1 MVDFFV
7 YYYKFVNQSST
18 YMENITGYRIR
29 SARKLKGLS
38 LQNVADELGV
48 SKQMVSKYENGISI
62 PPSSK
67 LLILSKLFNQKIDYF
82 FRSFK
87 IELGEVN
94 FRKKSN
100 FSVKRQDSLKEKIKI
115 ELENYL
121 WVEEVL
127 AIDSSFKNPIS
138 DKKVKTLS
146 DIENVVLDLR
156 NNWKIGI
163 DPIHNII
170 QLLEDKEIKIIE
182 LFDADDKFDG
192 LATYIDNKFPVI
204 VVNGKFPVERKRF
217 TLLHELGHLLLN
229 LSDCILA
236 EEEKFCHSFA
246 SEFLLPRYLLIH
258 EFGNK
263 RKHVSFTELV
273 SIQKKYGLSI
283 PAIIYRLV
291 EVGILPKEYHKQF
304 YKKIN
309 FNPSL
314 KKTVNHSRFQTP
326 EKSSRFKQLVYRALA
341 QEDISISKASA
352 LLNKGVESVKE
363 NYALI

>member
-1 MVDFFV
+1 M
-7 YYYKFVNQSST
+7 K
-18 YMENITGYRIR
+18 NITGYRIK

-38 LQNVADELGV
+38 LQNVADELGI
-48 SKQMVSKYENGISI
+48 SKQMVSKYEKGLSI

-94 FRKKSN
+94 FRKKTS
-100 FSVKRQDSLKEKIKI
+100 FSVKKQDSLKEQIKIK
-115 ELENYL
+115 LENYL
-121 WVEEVL
+121 WIEEIL
-127 AIDSSFKNPIS
+127 AIDSSFKNIIAN
-138 DKKVKTLS
+138 KKIKTIS
-146 DIENVVLDLR
+146 DIENVILDLR
-156 NNWKIGI
+156 NSWEIGI

-182 LFDADDKFDG
+182 LFDIDDKFDG
-192 LATYIDNKFPVI
+192 LATYVDNKFPVI
-204 VVNGKFPVERKRF
+204 VVNGKFSVERKRF

-229 LSDCILA
+229 LPNCEVT
-236 EEEKFCHSFA
+236 EEEKFCNRFA
-246 SEFLLPRYLLIH
+246 SEFLLPRHLLIN

-273 SIQKKYGLSI
+273 SIQKKYGISI

-291 EVGILPKEYHKQF
+291 EAEILPKEYHKQF

-341 QEDISISKASA
+341 QEDISMSKASS
-352 LLNKGVESVKE
+352 LLNQGIESIKE
-363 NYALI
+363 NYVLI